1 MLTKEQ
7 YPNYSVASIR
17 TCPPLAQTLSCRC
30 SHTHTQTCAHTL
42 THTDTHTSTY
52 INWKIP
58 LAKENV
64 NDKIYII

>member
-1 MLTKEQ
+1 MMSFETVNDKVKKKWLMLTKEQ
-7 YPNYSVASIR
+7 YPNYLVASIR

-52 INWKIP
+52 IN
-58 LAKENV
+58 
-64 NDKIYII
+64 